1 VIRLIINV
9 DDFGLT
15 SGVNRAIAEC
25 SRVGAI
31 TSATLMANSR
41 CFDEAVKIGLS
52 LPNLKVGCHVVLID
66 GEPLSD
72 NPRSLLENFPNGTP
86 RFRSDLKAFAL
97 AAMRKKIS
105 REDIRRETEAQ
116 IRRIQGAGIT
126 PTHVDTHKH
135 THMFPHVLRAV
146 LQAARACGVRAVRN
160 PFEPSGSLKKSM
172 VTGSPSLWV
181 RSAEVAVLRRF
192 AGSFRQIVREEGM
205 ATTDGT
211 IGVTVT
217 GSLDQRLLSSMIRSL
232 PAGTWELVCHPGYA
246 DADLRA
252 AGTRLVESRQVEL
265 QTLTSEETK
274 RALSDRGIRLI
285 SYADLKEI

>member
-25 SRVGAI
+25 SRAGAI

-41 CFDEAVKIGLS
+41 CFDEAVKIGQD
-52 LPNLKVGCHVVLID
+52 LPRLKVGCHVVLID

-72 NPRSLLENFPNGTP
+72 SPISLLENSPKGTA

-97 AAMRKKIS
+97 AALRKKIS
-105 REDIRRETEAQ
+105 QEDIRRETEAQ
-116 IRRIQGAGIT
+116 VRKIQAAGIA

-146 LQAARACGVRAVRN
+146 LRAAKACGVRAVRN
-160 PFEPSGSLKKSM
+160 PFEPSGSLKKAI
-172 VTGSPSLWV
+172 VAGSPSLWV
-181 RSAEVAVLRRF
+181 RSAEVAALRRF
-192 AGSFRQIVREEGM
+192 AGPFRKIVREEGM

-217 GSLDQRLLSSMIRSL
+217 GSLDQKLLSSMIHSL
-232 PAGTWELVCHPGYA
+232 PEGTWELVCHPGHA

>member
-1 VIRLIINV
+1 MIRLIINV

-25 SRVGAI
+25 SRAGAI

-41 CFDEAVKIGLS
+41 CFDEAVNIGLN
-52 LPNLKVGCHVVLID
+52 LPGLRVGCHVVLID

-72 NPRSLLENFPNGTP
+72 NPRSLLESSSDGNP

-97 AAMRKKIS
+97 AAMRKRLS
-105 REDIRRETEAQ
+105 QDDIRRETEAQ
-116 IRRIQGAGIT
+116 LRKIQSAGLA

-146 LQAARACGVRAVRN
+146 LQAAKACGVRAVRN
-160 PFEPSGSLKKSM
+160 PFEPSGSLKKS
-172 VTGSPSLWV
+172 VVAGSPSLWV

-192 AGSFRQIVREEGM
+192 AGSFRKIVREEGM

-217 GSLDQRLLSSMIRSL
+217 GTLNQRLLSSMLQSL
-232 PAGTWELVCHPGYA
+232 PEGTWELVCHPGYA

-274 RALSDRGIRLI
+274 KTLGDRGIQLI
-285 SYADLKEI
+285 SYADVKEM

>member
-1 VIRLIINV
+1 MPRLIINV

-25 SRVGAI
+25 GRAGAI

-41 CFDEAVKIGLS
+41 CFDEAVRIS
-52 LPNLKVGCHVVLID
+52 LNLPALRVGCHVVLID

-72 NPRSLLENFPNGTP
+72 DLRSLLESSGNGTA

-97 AAMRKKIS
+97 AALRKKIS
-105 REDIRRETEAQ
+105 QEDIRRETEAQ
-116 IRRIQGAGIT
+116 IRKIQAAGIA

-146 LQAARACGVRAVRN
+146 LQAAKACGVRAVRN
-160 PFEPSGSLKKSM
+160 PFEPSGSLKKSI
-172 VTGSPSLWV
+172 VAASPSLWV

-192 AGSFRQIVREEGM
+192 AVSFRKIVREEGM

-217 GSLDQRLLSSMIRSL
+217 GSLDQKLLSSMIHSL
-232 PAGTWELVCHPGYA
+232 PEGTWELVCHPGYA

-265 QTLTSEETK
+265 EALTSEETK
-274 RALSDRGIRLI
+274 KALSDRKVQLI
-285 SYADLKEI
+285 SYGDLKEM

>member
-1 VIRLIINV
+1 MIRLIINV

-25 SRVGAI
+25 SRAGAI

-41 CFDEAVKIGLS
+41 CFDEAVKFGLN
-52 LPNLKVGCHVVLID
+52 LPGLKIGCHIVLID

-72 NPRSLLENFPNGTP
+72 NPRSLLENSPNGVP

-97 AAMRKKIS
+97 AAIRKKLS
-105 REDIRRETEAQ
+105 QEDIQRETEAQ
-116 IRRIQGAGIT
+116 IDKIRAAGIL

-135 THMFPHVLRAV
+135 LHMFPHVLRA
-146 LQAARACGVRAVRN
+146 LLKAAKACGVRAVRN
-160 PFEPSGSLKKSM
+160 PFEPSGSLKKSI
-172 VTGSPSLWV
+172 VAGSPSLWV

-192 AGSFRQIVREEGM
+192 AGSFRKIVKEEGM

-217 GSLDQRLLSSMIRSL
+217 GALDQRLLSSMIQSL
-232 PAGTWELVCHPGYA
+232 PGGTWELVCHPGYA

-274 RALSDRGIRLI
+274 RALSDRGIELI
-285 SYADLKEI
+285 SYADLKEM